1 MTTVFVILLFLIG
14 WDVAWYLAGVKPLF
28 PWQLKKFLKS
38 KKAPIS
44 LIDVRTRWE
53 YNWFHIEGAAN
64 RPELLSGRK
73 ALPAKGKD
81 EPVIVICMTGHR
93 SPLVAYRL
101 KKHGFKKVYN
111 LTWGMLAWKLL
122 GTTNDELR
130 NDE

>member
-53 YNWFHIEGAAN
+53 YNWFHINGAAN
-64 RPELLSGRK
+64 RPDLLYDLE
-73 ALPAKGKD
+73 ALHFQK
-81 EPVIVICMTGHR
+81 VSGHR
-93 SPLVAYRL
+93 FFVT
-101 KKHGFKKVYN
+101 FF
-111 LTWGMLAWKLL
+111 
-122 GTTNDELR
+122 LR
-130 NDE
+130 MTKN